1 MGEEARN
8 ISKSYDPKVVEE
20 KWYKIWEEGG
30 YFHQDAEEP
39 GEPYSIV
46 MPPPNVTGTL
56 HLGHALDNTLQDI
69 LARVK
74 RMQGYNTLW
83 LPGTDHAGIA
93 TQAKVEELLRSEGTN
108 KYELGR
114 ERFLERA
121 WEWKEKYGNT
131 ITTQLRKLGT
141 SCDWQRERFTMDEGC
156 SEAVKEVFVGLYEKG
171 LIYQGNY
178 IINWCPQ
185 CLTTISDIEVEHQEK
200 TGYFYYF
207 KYPIQGE
214 NDYLEIATTRPETML
229 GDTAVAVNPK
239 DPRFCGF
246 IGKNIVLPLVGR
258 IIPIVADDYVD
269 MEFGTGAVK
278 ITPAHDPNDF
288 EIGKRHNL
296 PEVKVMEPNGTIV
309 ADYAPYAG
317 MDRHVAREKIVE
329 DMKAA
334 GLFLRREEITHSV
347 GHCYRC
353 DTSVEP
359 FLSKQWFVKMQPLA
373 DPAIQVVKSGELR
386 FVPERFTGVYLN
398 WLENIRDW
406 CISRQLWWGHRIP
419 VWYCDQCGEVICQT
433 TDPDRCPAC
442 SATELRQDPDVLDT
456 WFSSGLWPFSTLGW
470 PENTP
475 DLAKYYPTS
484 VLVTGRDII
493 FFWVARMIFTSLEF
507 MKEIPFKDVFI
518 HGLVLD
524 GQGRKMSKSLGNGI
538 DPLEVIEKYGADTLR
553 FMLITGNT
561 PGNDIRFQ
569 FERLDAASNFANK
582 IWNASRF
589 VMMNLAD
596 FPENGTLEALEARQN
611 PGSPNT
617 PGAAAPLDLADRWI
631 LSRLHTVSRE
641 VNENIDRYELGEAG
655 RKIYEFIW
663 NEFCDWY
670 IEIAKISLNDK
681 TNPAAREKTQIV
693 LRDVLKGAM
702 ELLHPI
708 MPFITEEIWQHLPGA
723 GETIMRATYPKGDPA
738 RIFPAVEEEMQLY
751 MDVVRGIRNIRSE
764 MNVPPG
770 KKATGLFY
778 TEDGGKADL
787 IARTTPYLKALAALE
802 DVQILAAK
810 EGLEDCATV
819 VVKGIEVF
827 LPLADLIDFAKEVER
842 LEKEAARLAAE
853 VDRIDKKLGNQG
865 FVAKAPA
872 DVIEKEKEKRES
884 YQTDL
889 DLVQKRLEGYRK

>member
-1 MGEEARN
+1 MQEEKN
-8 ISKSYDPKVVEE
+8 ISKSYDPKEVEN
-20 KWYKIWEEGG
+20 KWYKYWEENK
-30 YFHQDAEEP
+30 YFHADPEEK
-39 GEPYSIV
+39 GEAYTIV

-56 HLGHALDNTLQDI
+56 HLGHALDCTLQDI
-69 LARVK
+69 LTRVK

-108 KYELGR
+108 KYEVGR
-114 ERFLERA
+114 EKFLERA

-141 SCDWQRERFTMDEGC
+141 SCDWDRERFTMDEGC
-156 SEAVKEVFVGLYEKG
+156 SRAVKEVFVGLYNKG

-178 IINWCPQ
+178 IINWCPK
-185 CLTTISDIEVEHQEK
+185 CLTTISDIEVEHQESPGK
-200 TGYFYYF
+200 FYYF
-207 KYPIQGE
+207 KYPVEGE
-214 NDYLEIATTRPETML
+214 NQFLEIATTRPETML

-239 DPRFCGF
+239 DPRFSKY
-246 IGKNIVLPLVGR
+246 IGKNIILPLTGR
-258 IIPIVADDYVD
+258 RIPIVADDYVD
-269 MEFGTGAVK
+269 IEFGTGVVK

-296 PEVKVMEPNGTIV
+296 EEINVMNPDGSIN
-309 ADYAPYAG
+309 DLFPDYAG
-317 MDRHVAREKIVE
+317 MDRYDARKKIVE
-329 DMKAA
+329 DMDNQ
-334 GLFLRREEITHSV
+334 GLLIKIEDITHSV

-373 DPAIQVVKSGELR
+373 EPAVNVVKTGELR

-419 VWYCDQCGEVICQT
+419 VWYCEDCGEIICQT
-433 TDPDRCPAC
+433 EEPEVCTKCN
-442 SATELRQDPDVLDT
+442 SANLKQDPDVLDT

-470 PENTP
+470 PEQTA

-524 GQGRKMSKSLGNGI
+524 GQGRKMSKSLGNGV
-538 DPLEVIEKYGADTLR
+538 DPLEVIEKYGADSLR

-569 FERLDAASNFANK
+569 FDRLDSSSNFANK

-589 VMMNLAD
+589 VLMNLED
-596 FPENGTLEALEARQN
+596 FSETDSLELE
-611 PGSPNT
+611 
-617 PGAAAPLDLADRWI
+617 LADQWI
-631 LSRLHTVSRE
+631 ISRFNTVAKE
-641 VNENIDRYELGEAG
+641 VNENIEKYELGEAG

-670 IEIAKISLNDK
+670 IEIAKISLYDK
-681 TNPAAREKTQIV
+681 ENQKKRQKTQVV

-702 ELLHPI
+702 ELLHPV
-708 MPFITEEIWQHLPGA
+708 MPFITEEIWQHLPGTE
-723 GETIMRATYPKGDPA
+723 GTIMKTKYPSGENSKTDKDS
-738 RIFPAVEEEMQLY
+738 ENKMNLL
-751 MDVVRGIRNIRSE
+751 MDIVRGIRNIRSE
-764 MNVPPG
+764 MGVPPS
-770 KKATGLFY
+770 KKATALFY
-778 TEDGGKADL
+778 VEDKNKEAF
-787 IARTTPYLKALAALE
+787 IKEVTPYLKTLASLE
-802 DVQILAAK
+802 EVKIIDNKDETVK
-810 EGLEDCATV
+810 SATA
-819 VVKGIEVF
+819 VVKGFEIF
-827 LPLADLIDFAKEVER
+827 LPLEDLIDLSKEIER
-842 LEKEAARLAAE
+842 LEKEIKKLEGE
-853 VDRIDKKLGNQG
+853 VDRIDKKLSNPG
-865 FVAKAPA
+865 FTAKAPE
-872 DVIEKEKEKRES
+872 DVIEKEKEKREGYLIDLNIVRERLDS
-884 YQTDL
+884 Y
-889 DLVQKRLEGYRK
+889 R

>member
-1 MGEEARN
+1 MQEEKN
-8 ISKSYDPKVVEE
+8 ISKSYDPKEVEN
-20 KWYKIWEEGG
+20 KWYKYWEDNKYFHADPKEEG
-30 YFHQDAEEP
+30 EP
-39 GEPYSIV
+39 FTIV

-56 HLGHALDNTLQDI
+56 HLGHALDCTLQDI

-108 KYELGR
+108 KYEVGR
-114 ERFLERA
+114 EKFLERA

-141 SCDWQRERFTMDEGC
+141 SCDWDRERFTMDEGC
-156 SEAVKEVFVGLYEKG
+156 SHAVKEVFVGLYNKG

-178 IINWCPQ
+178 IINWCPK
-185 CLTTISDIEVEHQEK
+185 CLTTISDIEVEHQESP
-200 TGYFYYF
+200 GRFYYF
-207 KYPIQGE
+207 KYPIEGE
-214 NDYLEIATTRPETML
+214 NQFLEIATTRPETML

-239 DPRFCGF
+239 DPRFSKY
-246 IGKNIVLPLVGR
+246 IGKNIILPLVGR

-269 MEFGTGAVK
+269 IEFGTGAVK

-296 PEVKVMEPNGTIV
+296 EEINVMNPDGSINDKFPE
-309 ADYAPYAG
+309 YAG
-317 MDRHVAREKIVE
+317 MDRYEAREKIVQ
-329 DMKAA
+329 DMKDA
-334 GLFLRREEITHSV
+334 GFFLKIEEITHSV

-353 DTSVEP
+353 DTAVEP

-373 DPAIQVVKSGELR
+373 DPAINVVKTGELR

-419 VWYCDQCGEVICQT
+419 VWYCDDCGEIICQT
-433 TDPDRCPAC
+433 EEPEKCTKCD
-442 SATELRQDPDVLDT
+442 STNLRQDPDVLDT

-470 PENTP
+470 PDQTD

-524 GQGRKMSKSLGNGI
+524 GQGRKMSKSLGNGV
-538 DPLEVIEKYGADTLR
+538 DPLEVIEKYGADSLR

-569 FERLDAASNFANK
+569 FDRLESSSNFANK

-589 VMMNLAD
+589 VLMNLEDYA
-596 FPENGTLEALEARQN
+596 EQETSQLE
-611 PGSPNT
+611 
-617 PGAAAPLDLADRWI
+617 LADKWI
-631 LSRLHTVSRE
+631 ISRFNTVAAE
-641 VNENIDRYELGEAG
+641 VNENIDKYELGEAG

-670 IEIAKISLNDK
+670 IEIAKISLYDK
-681 TNPAAREKTQIV
+681 ENIVKRQKTQKV
-693 LRDVLKGAM
+693 LRDILQGAM
-702 ELLHPI
+702 ELLHPV
-708 MPFITEEIWQHLPGA
+708 MPFITEEIWQHLPGTE
-723 GETIMRATYPKGDPA
+723 GTIMKTQYPLGN
-738 RIFPAVEEEMQLY
+738 VEKKDKDAEGKMNLL
-751 MDVVRGIRNIRSE
+751 MDIVRGIRNIRSE
-764 MNVPPG
+764 MGVPPS
-770 KKATGLFY
+770 KKATALFFV
-778 TEDGGKADL
+778 EDKSKEAF
-787 IARTTPYLKALAALE
+787 ISEVIPYLKTLAALE
-802 DVQILAAK
+802 DVKVLVNKDNIGKSASA
-810 EGLEDCATV
+810 
-819 VVKGIEVF
+819 VVKGFEIF
-827 LPLADLIDFAKEVER
+827 LPLEDLIDLSKEVER
-842 LEKEAARLAAE
+842 LEKEIKKLESE
-853 VDRIDKKLGNQG
+853 VERIDKKLSNQG
-865 FVAKAPA
+865 FVAKAPEE
-872 DVIEKEKEKRES
+872 VIEKEKEKRDG
-884 YQTDL
+884 YLTDL
-889 DLVQKRLEGYRK
+889 NLVRKRLDSYK

>member
-1 MGEEARN
+1 MQEEKN
-8 ISKSYDPKVVEE
+8 ISKSYDPKEVEN
-20 KWYKIWEEGG
+20 KWYQYWENNK
-30 YFHQDAEEP
+30 YFHAEPDEK
-39 GEPYSIV
+39 GEPFTIV

-56 HLGHALDNTLQDI
+56 HLGHALDCTLQDI

-108 KYELGR
+108 KYEVGR
-114 ERFLERA
+114 EKFLERA

-141 SCDWQRERFTMDEGC
+141 SCDWDRERFTMDEGC
-156 SEAVKEVFVGLYEKG
+156 SHAVKEVFVGLYNKG

-178 IINWCPQ
+178 IINWCPK
-185 CLTTISDIEVEHQEK
+185 CLTTISDIEVEHQESPGK
-200 TGYFYYF
+200 FYYF
-207 KYPIQGE
+207 KYPVEGE
-214 NDYLEIATTRPETML
+214 NQFLEIATTRPETML

-239 DPRFCGF
+239 DPRYSKF

-258 IIPIVADDYVD
+258 KIPIVADDYVD

-296 PEVKVMEPNGTIV
+296 EEINVMNPDGSINDKFPE
-309 ADYAPYAG
+309 YAG
-317 MDRHVAREKIVE
+317 MDRYQAREKIIQ

-334 GLFLRREEITHSV
+334 GFFLKIEEITHSV

-353 DTSVEP
+353 DTAVEP

-373 DPAIQVVKSGELR
+373 EPAINVVKTGELR

-419 VWYCDQCGEVICQT
+419 VWYCDDCGEIICQT
-433 TDPDRCPAC
+433 EEPEKCTKCN
-442 SATELRQDPDVLDT
+442 SGNLRQDPDVLDT

-470 PENTP
+470 PEETA

-524 GQGRKMSKSLGNGI
+524 GQGRKMSKSLGNGV
-538 DPLEVIEKYGADTLR
+538 DPLEVIEKYGADSLR

-569 FERLDAASNFANK
+569 FDRLESSSNFANK

-589 VMMNLAD
+589 VLMNLD
-596 FPENGTLEALEARQN
+596 DYVEKDLENLE
-611 PGSPNT
+611 
-617 PGAAAPLDLADRWI
+617 LADRWI
-631 LSRLHTVSRE
+631 ISRFNTVASE
-641 VNENIDRYELGEAG
+641 VNENIDKYELGEAG

-670 IEIAKISLNDK
+670 IEIAKISLYDK
-681 TNPAAREKTQIV
+681 ENIEKRQKTQRV
-693 LRDVLKGAM
+693 LRDILRGGM
-702 ELLHPI
+702 ELLHPV
-708 MPFITEEIWQHLPGA
+708 MPFITEEIWQHLPGT
-723 GETIMRATYPKGDPA
+723 GETVMKTQYPLGDLDKRDKEA
-738 RIFPAVEEEMQLY
+738 EGKMNLL
-751 MDVVRGIRNIRSE
+751 MDIIRGIRNIRSE
-764 MNVPPG
+764 MGVPPS
-770 KKATGLFY
+770 KKATALFFV
-778 TEDGGKADL
+778 EDKSKEEF
-787 IARTTPYLKALAALE
+787 IVQVTPYLKSLAALE
-802 DVQILAAK
+802 DVKILANK
-810 EGLEDCATV
+810 EDIGKSASA
-819 VVKGIEVF
+819 VVKGFEIF
-827 LPLADLIDFAKEVER
+827 LPLEDLIDLNKEIER
-842 LEKEAARLAAE
+842 LEKEIKKLEGE
-853 VDRIDKKLGNQG
+853 VERIDKKLSNQG
-865 FVAKAPA
+865 FVAKAPQE
-872 DVIEKEKEKRES
+872 VIENEKEKREG
-884 YQTDL
+884 YLTDL
-889 DLVQKRLEGYRK
+889 NLVRKRIDSYK